1 METLIEKRLRL
12 RRTQVTILKKLIKAL
27 RSEFYFVNRKIEKLE
42 RQVTENGKQAKL
54 DGKE

>member
-12 RRTQVTILKKLIKAL
+12 RKLQAVILKKLIKTL
-27 RSEFYFVNRKIEKLE
+27 RSEFYFVNRKIEALE
-42 RQVTENGKQAKL
+42 KEGLTQGQSAKL